1 MIPNTEN
8 KLDLKRQLINFWQK
22 NKTKILIFGLILIII
37 ISFVIYFNYKNK
49 NKNILI
55 ADKYVRAGLYLE
67 SNQKNNAKV
76 LYEEIILSK
85 NKFYSIL
92 ALNAILEKD
101 LILDE
106 NKILNYFEVLENS
119 ISSKENKDIIKL
131 KKALYLIKLSKIK
144 EGNDLLRGLI
154 EQDSNLKTIA
164 EELLKE

>member
-1 MIPNTEN
+1 M
-8 KLDLKRQLINFWQK
+8 
-22 NKTKILIFGLILIII
+22 
-37 ISFVIYFNYKNK
+37 
-49 NKNILI
+49 
-55 ADKYVRAGLYLE
+55 
-67 SNQKNNAKV
+67 
-76 LYEEIILSK
+76 
-85 NKFYSIL
+85 
-92 ALNAILEKD
+92 
-101 LILDE
+101 ILDE

>member
-1 MIPNTEN
+1 MNEN
-8 KLDLKRQLINFWQK
+8 LDSNPKIKF
-22 NKTKILIFGLILIII
+22 KILNYYNHNKIKILLLICIITI
-37 ISFVIYFNYKNK
+37 TAVSFSILKINNSK
-49 NKNILI
+49 KNILI
-55 ADKYVRAGLYLE
+55 AEKYVEAGIN
-67 SNQKNNAKV
+67 SSSKNLDKARV